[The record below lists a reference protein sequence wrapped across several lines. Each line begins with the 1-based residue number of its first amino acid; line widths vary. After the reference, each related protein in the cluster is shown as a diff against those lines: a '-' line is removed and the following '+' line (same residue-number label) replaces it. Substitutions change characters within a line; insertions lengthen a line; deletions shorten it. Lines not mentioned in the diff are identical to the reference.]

1 MDGMNSP
8 FSNIGDLKIGVY
20 VAGVGLDCFTSST
33 LFYNRKIRPNYATHF
48 LKTAGFLFFNWRKT
62 S

>member
-33 LFYNRKIRPNYATHF
+33 LFYNRKIRPSDP
-48 LKTAGFLFFNWRKT
+48 FFKNSRFFVL
-62 S
+62 